1 MKHTIPINPQFFVT
15 HPQPCAYLPNRFE
28 RKIFTKL
35 SINTG
40 EKLNNALSKQG
51 FRRSQ
56 NILYRPACKGCNL
69 CFSARIKVSDF
80 CYSKSQK
87 RVKNKNRTIQR
98 KINNTWATEEQFD
111 LFKKYLNQRHADGGM
126 TEMQV
131 YEFAA
136 MIEETSVFSKVI
148 EYTDNNYNDQQTL
161 RCVSLTD
168 MIDDGISM
176 VYSFFDPD
184 FNQQSLGTHIILDHI
199 EYAKELDLSYVY
211 LGYWVPG
218 SKKMEYKSNFSGL
231 EIYCG
236 NKWQPFNLVNQQIS
250 KFSKCES
257 IKNQVTNLQL
267 PRDFLSV

>member
-1 MKHTIPINPQFFVT
+1 
-15 HPQPCAYLPNRFE
+15 
-28 RKIFTKL
+28 
-35 SINTG
+35 
-40 EKLNNALSKQG
+40 
-51 FRRSQ
+51 
-56 NILYRPACKGCNL
+56 
-69 CFSARIKVSDF
+69 
-80 CYSKSQK
+80 
-87 RVKNKNRTIQR
+87 
-98 KINNTWATEEQFD
+98 
-111 LFKKYLNQRHADGGM
+111 
-126 TEMQV
+126 MQV

-148 EYTDNNYNDQQTL
+148 EYTDYNYNDQQTL
-161 RCVSLTD
+161 KCVSLTD
-168 MIDDGISM
+168 MLDDGVSL

-218 SKKMEYKSNFSGL
+218 SKKMEYKRNFSGL

-236 NKWQPFNLVNQQIS
+236 NKWQPFKLVNQQIS